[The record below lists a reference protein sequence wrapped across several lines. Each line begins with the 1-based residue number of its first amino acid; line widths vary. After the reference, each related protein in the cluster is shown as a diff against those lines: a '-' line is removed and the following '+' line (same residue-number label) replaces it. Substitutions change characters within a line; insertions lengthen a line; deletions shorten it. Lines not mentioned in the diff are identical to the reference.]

1 MVRSELVEFSRLSN
15 GRFRSFSWSV
25 LPARWVS
32 IRSVCLYEARP
43 PPDYQ
48 QLHKL
53 YEFDKLDNLKNSAP
67 MIFTLNKS
75 VFVVEPFVCSPRASS
90 FMQN

>member
-1 MVRSELVEFSRLSN
+1 MVRSELVEFLVCQL
-15 GRFRSFSWSV
+15 GAMFRSLSWPV

-32 IRSVCLYEARP
+32 IRYVCLYEARP

-67 MIFTLNKS
+67 MIFTLNIS
-75 VFVVEPFVCSPRASS
+75 VSVV
-90 FMQN
+90 

>member
-1 MVRSELVEFSRLSN
+1 M
-15 GRFRSFSWSV
+15 GAMFRSLSWPV

-53 YEFDKLDNLKNSAP
+53 YEFDKLDNFKNSVLSIL
-67 MIFTLNKS
+67 MLNIS
-75 VFVVEPFVCSPRASS
+75 VFVVEPFVCSPGASS
-90 FMQN
+90 FMQI